1 MKKRLL
7 LTDPKL
13 VIYDPATGQRV
24 PPEGILA
31 DPRADFWHRRLREG
45 DMVVA
50 PAPAAPKARPYVR
63 GPGTHDEFVAE
74 SKPRHLMTEPPK
86 EA

>member
-50 PAPAAPKARPYVR
+50 PAPAPAAPKLA
-63 GPGTHDEFVAE
+63 
-74 SKPRHLMTEPPK
+74 KPRHLMTEPPK